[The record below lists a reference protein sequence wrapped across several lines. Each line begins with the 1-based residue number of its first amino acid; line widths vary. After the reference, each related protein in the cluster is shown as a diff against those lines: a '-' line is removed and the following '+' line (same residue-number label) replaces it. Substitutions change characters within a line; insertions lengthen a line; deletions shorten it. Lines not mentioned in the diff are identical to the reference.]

1 MYIWVVLATFI
12 AILYGF
18 KLSVRSDMRQ
28 IYVEPQAEAAVSKI
42 VIQHKAAVKY
52 IGDLVSDKKP
62 YNAGEISTN
71 VFEAYLPAGYNSTG
85 TYTTIMYCLDKNDK
99 TLSTANGNC
108 NAENSINYL
117 VTFGCVPQ
125 RWKSIKGGRPANDLV
140 NAMKTVVGN
149 ASNFGYTQ
157 EISKTADKNQL
168 GSTMGINNGNNQ
180 WLSIPQYIIDNAG
193 GEGKKSFAKECGPK
207 GICSYCMVYMTPFDQ
222 L

>member
-18 KLSVRSDMRQ
+18 NLSVRSDMRQ

-108 NAENSINYL
+108 NAENSI
-117 VTFGCVPQ
+117 
-125 RWKSIKGGRPANDLV
+125 KGGRPANDLV